1 MFIIISILVRSYVY
15 ILKIPESF
23 HQYVYHVSDTIVL
36 LTQHIPLLLP
46 LHLLLNMLNYISVH
60 FFGVWP
66 SSSPFLRMKP
76 ICEWIPFINNIN
88 FGAKRFRT
96 QTLRRIYH
104 CSFNPKLPFL
114 TNLFLW
120 HLVWSRTVIFR
131 EFQKINV
138 AFVFGAISF
147 PRGNSIRREKENG
160 TPNLS

>member
-15 ILKIPESF
+15 IFKIPESF

-66 SSSPFLRMKP
+66 SSSPLLRMKP

-96 QTLRRIYH
+96 ETLRRIYH
-104 CSFNPKLPFL
+104 CSFNPKLPFF

-120 HLVWSRTVIFR
+120 HPVWSRTVIFSR
-131 EFQKINV
+131 SNCYSDDS
-138 AFVFGAISF
+138 ISKYLNMLCTWIF
-147 PRGNSIRREKENG
+147 ENSKR
-160 TPNLS
+160 